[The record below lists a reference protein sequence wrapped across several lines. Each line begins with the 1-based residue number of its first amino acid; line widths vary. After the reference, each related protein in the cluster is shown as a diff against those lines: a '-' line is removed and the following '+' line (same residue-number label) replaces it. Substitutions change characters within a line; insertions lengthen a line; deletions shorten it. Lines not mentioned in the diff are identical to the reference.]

1 MEIIKF
7 LKFFSLILLISSCA
21 GPSTQRIAINYD
33 VLDAETKLQ
42 QKMSLEKVKERYER
56 LQKVGY
62 PILKNNADLCENTVN
77 SLGIIFNA
85 YASEE
90 KYSEIEKEVYEIDD
104 KLKLTFVIPSSAAFK
119 SGLRN
124 NDEILSINGID
135 ATQNI
140 EKFHKDLDILRKK
153 SETLNVTYKRKDIV
167 DTLSFDPELIC
178 NYPILLVQNDSVNA
192 FANGSQIGITTG
204 MIRFAQKDEELGLV
218 IAHEL
223 GHNIMDHVS
232 KLRTNS
238 LLGTIVDLAAAYYGV
253 NTQGIFGQAGAMMY
267 SQEFEAEADYVGIY
281 YMERA
286 GYSIEN
292 VADFWRSMAVEHPGS
307 INPSHASTH
316 PATPERFLEINAAV
330 VEIGVKKE
338 LNQPIIP
345 NITSPNKTYKDK
357 DKDKDKDKAIK
368 NIMGSIR

>member
-1 MEIIKF
+1 MIFRGPGPPKMIPNKVKFWPASWDPTSALVALF
-7 LKFFSLILLISSCA
+7 LKLGRFWRATMAPRSSKTL
-21 GPSTQRIAINYD
+21 PRRHQ
-33 VLDAETKLQ
+33 EPK
-42 QKMSLEKVKERYER
+42 R

-62 PILKNNADLCENTVN
+62 PILKNNADLCENTIN

-124 NDEILSINGID
+124 NDEIISINGID

-204 MIRFAQKDEELGLV
+204 MIRFAQKDDKPGVVPMILQNL
-218 IAHEL
+218 
-223 GHNIMDHVS
+223 
-232 KLRTNS
+232 LRERKA
-238 LLGTIVDLAAAYYGV
+238 VRK
-253 NTQGIFGQAGAMMY
+253 
-267 SQEFEAEADYVGIY
+267 VGKIK
-281 YMERA
+281 ERC
-286 GYSIEN
+286 
-292 VADFWRSMAVEHPGS
+292 
-307 INPSHASTH
+307 
-316 PATPERFLEINAAV
+316 
-330 VEIGVKKE
+330 KQKE
-338 LNQPIIP
+338 
-345 NITSPNKTYKDK
+345 
-357 DKDKDKDKAIK
+357 
-368 NIMGSIR
+368 